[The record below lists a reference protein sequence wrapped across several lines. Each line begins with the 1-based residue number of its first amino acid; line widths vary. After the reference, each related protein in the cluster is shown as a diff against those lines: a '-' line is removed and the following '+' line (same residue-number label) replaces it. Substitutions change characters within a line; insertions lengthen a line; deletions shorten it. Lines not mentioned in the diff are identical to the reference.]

1 LWARQRCAQTVVG
14 VVDVMVMVMV
24 MAVVK
29 ERAEEGGKERRK
41 EGRSWADGAIR
52 GQGLADSK
60 PCATGHRAWP
70 CYLYTSKY
78 M

>member
-1 LWARQRCAQTVVG
+1 MVVN
-14 VVDVMVMVMV
+14 VVVMV
-24 MAVVK
+24 VVK
-29 ERAEEGGKERRK
+29 ERAEEGGEERRK

-70 CYLYTSKY
+70 CCLYTSKY